1 MPVPPVTPQV
11 EAYDELTY
19 RCKQG
24 DTFQSISSTY
34 YQSDKFAK
42 ALLTFNR
49 SHPRVSDGIRQEPPV
64 LQTGDMVFIP
74 PQRILER
81 KYASSIPDHVPLPP
95 VQVTAA
101 APVAPP
107 AAAPLAPPASAPLAP
122 PASAPLAPAA
132 STPPPFAPAAS
143 APPASPPV
151 GLAAPRAP
159 GAITAPF
166 APTSTV
172 QPPAGNS
179 WATPTGEKQY
189 RVRRNG
195 EMIRDIAGR
204 TLNNRDRWI
213 EIYKLN
219 MRFNPEYPVHEGT
232 VLRLPNDARVD
243 PADRP

>member
-11 EAYDELTY
+11 EAYDELIY

-34 YQSDKFAK
+34 YQSDKLAK

-49 SHPRVSDGIRQEPPV
+49 SHPRGSDGMRQEPPV
-64 LQTGDMVFIP
+64 LQPGDMVFIP

-81 KYASSIPDHVPLPP
+81 KYGASIPDHVPLPP
-95 VQVTAA
+95 V
-101 APVAPP
+101 PVAASPP
-107 AAAPLAPPASAPLAP
+107 IAPPASAPLAP
-122 PASAPLAPAA
+122 PAASAPPAFTPAA
-132 STPPPFAPAAS
+132 AAPAAS
-143 APPASPPV
+143 APPPI
-151 GLAAPRAP
+151 GLVPPRAP
-159 GAITAPF
+159 GAAATF
-166 APTSTV
+166 APPAAA